1 VKVDFKKVA
10 KTRGEFSLERIEEGF
25 SLKFEGTYLKN
36 NYGLV
41 EIDATIKGKLCRAC
55 DICGED
61 SLMELSEEL
70 KLFVSDSLYKSD
82 EFLDVIEFLDG
93 VIDFDLLFE
102 GELESIKTLYFSC
115 ANCDK

>member
-10 KTRGEFSLERIEEGF
+10 KTRGEFSLERIDNRFG
-25 SLKFEGTYLKN
+25 LIFEGTYFKN

-41 EIDATIKGKLCRAC
+41 EIDATLRGKLSREC

-102 GELESIKTLYFSC
+102 GEIESIKTMYFSC